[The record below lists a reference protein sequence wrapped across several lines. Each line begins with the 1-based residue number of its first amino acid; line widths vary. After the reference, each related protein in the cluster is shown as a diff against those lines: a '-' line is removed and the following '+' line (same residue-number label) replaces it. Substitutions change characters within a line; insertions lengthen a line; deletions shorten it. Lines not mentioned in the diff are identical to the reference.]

1 MTTIQNSDIYAQCL
15 ADKFDFALLQQDFL
29 NAFRCT
35 LLRDVLHVEMGSGDL
50 FIFNYG
56 VAIFWQVG
64 HNQRQNMLQRLQRFT
79 VTPSTVLHEDEF
91 TYELNATTTNIKND
105 HIQLYNNERL
115 SRLALSHAIA
125 QSVKLGQFE
134 LRTQKTISET
144 RHIPLNLANTGSSQL
159 SSSSIAKMRGQ
170 LFLAK
175 SDIMLHYDLLDVPD
189 FFWEYPEYEPDY
201 QKIATYLEIRQ
212 RLDVLNKRLET
223 IHELFQMMADE
234 QKHKHS
240 SLLEWIVIW
249 LIAFEA
255 MGFLLH
261 DILKWI

>member
-1 MTTIQNSDIYAQCL
+1 MTTILNGDVYAQCL
-15 ADKFDFALLQQDFL
+15 ADKFDFALLQQEFL
-29 NAFRCT
+29 STYRCT
-35 LLRDVLHVEMGSGDL
+35 LQRDVLHVELGNGDL

-56 VAIFWQVG
+56 IAVFWGVG
-64 HNQRQNMLQRLQRFT
+64 HDQRKDMLERLKRYTLKPASELF
-79 VTPSTVLHEDEF
+79 EDEF
-91 TYELNATTTNIKND
+91 TYELEAATTNIKND
-105 HIQLYNNERL
+105 HIQLQDNERL
-115 SRLALSHAIA
+115 PRLAWSHAIA

-134 LRTQKTISET
+134 IHTQHTINET
-144 RHIPLNLANTGSSQL
+144 RHIPLNIANTGSSQL
-159 SSSSIAKMRGQ
+159 SRSSIAKMRGK

-175 SDIMLHYDLLDVPD
+175 SEIMLHYDLLDVPD

-201 QKIATYLEIRQ
+201 QKMAIYLEIRQ
-212 RLDVLNKRLET
+212 RLEVLNKRLET

-255 MGFLLH
+255 IGFLLH
-261 DILKWI
+261 DILKWV